1 MVYRKYKN
9 PNTEQKR
16 LKSEKNKHILAM
28 ISFDLTPKT
37 KTIKAKIKSGTTS
50 NLKSFSIAEENI
62 KKRKGNLLNGRE

>member
-1 MVYRKYKN
+1 
-9 PNTEQKR
+9 
-16 LKSEKNKHILAM
+16 M

-62 KKRKGNLLNGRE
+62 KKRKGNLLNGRKYLQINPKYTLTVIEANSKTTNNLI